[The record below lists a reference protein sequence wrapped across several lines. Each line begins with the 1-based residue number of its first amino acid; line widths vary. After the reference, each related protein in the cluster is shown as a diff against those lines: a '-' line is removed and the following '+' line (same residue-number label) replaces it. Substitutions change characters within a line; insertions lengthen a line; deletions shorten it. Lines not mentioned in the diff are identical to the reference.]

1 MDDKKRERYLDKAP
15 QPQRIEGAVYIALAL
30 SALFTLSVKAEPA
43 ALRSPDATVYEQ
55 TSEESSPVGNLV
67 EGGSFEYIG
76 DVTAEDGSVWRQITT
91 ANGITG
97 YIKGD
102 REIETGM
109 TQEPAPENQGGQES
123 SVEEDDRNR
132 QVAENF
138 SGENASEESR
148 EAGQDQGETSGQ
160 AEGEAAEGGEEEAAE
175 DREGDNAEAPE
186 EEDTQES
193 GITAFPMQNGQAKK
207 YVVDSAQKIKERTDG
222 EGLNADIKDTAGRKA
237 GMDLAVIAGIAIT
250 LLCSV
255 TIYICW
261 ERMKLLKGGRIEAER
276 TDLDRNKDR
285 RKTERK
291 KHGQK
296 RRSARIIQGKKRN

>member
-1 MDDKKRERYLDKAP
+1 MDDKKRERDWDKAP

-67 EGGSFEYIG
+67 EGGFFEYIG

-109 TQEPAPENQGGQES
+109 AQEPAPENQGGQES
-123 SVEEDDRNR
+123 SDEEDD
-132 QVAENF
+132 F

-237 GMDLAVIAGIAIT
+237 GMDLALIASIAIT

-261 ERMKLLKGGRIEAER
+261 KRMKLLKGGRIEAEK

>member
-67 EGGSFEYIG
+67 EGGFFEYIG

-109 TQEPAPENQGGQES
+109 AQEPAPENQGGQES
-123 SVEEDDRNR
+123 SDEEDD
-132 QVAENF
+132 F

-237 GMDLAVIAGIAIT
+237 GMDLALIASIAIT

-261 ERMKLLKGGRIEAER
+261 KRMKLLKGGRIEAEK

>member
-1 MDDKKRERYLDKAP
+1 MDDKKRERYLDKAS

-55 TSEESSPVGNLV
+55 TNEESSPVGNLV

-109 TQEPAPENQGGQES
+109 AQEPAPENQGGQES
-123 SVEEDDRNR
+123 SDEEDD
-132 QVAENF
+132 F

-160 AEGEAAEGGEEEAAE
+160 TEGEAAEGGEEEAAE

-261 ERMKLLKGGRIEAER
+261 KRMKLLKGGRIEAEK

>member
-1 MDDKKRERYLDKAP
+1 MDDKKRERDWDKAP

-30 SALFTLSVKAEPA
+30 SALFTLSVKTEPA

-67 EGGSFEYIG
+67 EGGFFEYIG

-109 TQEPAPENQGGQES
+109 AQEPAPENQGGQES
-123 SVEEDDRNR
+123 SDEEDD
-132 QVAENF
+132 F

-237 GMDLAVIAGIAIT
+237 GMDLALIASIAIT

-261 ERMKLLKGGRIEAER
+261 KRMKLLKGGRIEAEK

>member
-1 MDDKKRERYLDKAP
+1 MDDKKRERYLDKAS

-55 TSEESSPVGNLV
+55 TNEESSPVGNLV

-109 TQEPAPENQGGQES
+109 AQEPAPENQGGQES
-123 SVEEDDRNR
+123 SDEEDD
-132 QVAENF
+132 F

-160 AEGEAAEGGEEEAAE
+160 TEGEAAEGGEEEAAE

-261 ERMKLLKGGRIEAER
+261 KRMKLLKGGRIEAEK

-296 RRSARIIQGKKRN
+296 RRSVRIIQGKKRN